1 MTARSLRDDLLAIPG
16 IEDAQIEGDWSAPV
30 GVTVRM
36 ASGIDSAEVSRH
48 VRRVLAAHGLRSE
61 MSPPHPEELAA
72 PLRLAE
78 APPEDERQ
86 DEEPVPR
93 EVETGGD
100 EPGRRIEVAMLVPSR
115 TALTSIAV
123 AEQRTGMSVVVLAAD
138 GSAATRTITGSDG
151 ALEARIDEAV
161 VDAVAELLDVA
172 PPRIVEVGVEEV
184 AGSRVATVL
193 LERGGV
199 RLAGSAVVTG
209 TRAYAVGRAAW
220 AALLPV

>member
-36 ASGIDSAEVSRH
+36 APGIDSAEVSRD
-48 VRRVLAAHGLRSE
+48 VQRVLAAHGLRSE
-61 MSPPHPEELAA
+61 MSAPHHEEVTP

-78 APPEDERQ
+78 VPP
-86 DEEPVPR
+86 DEEEEEPAATEGATEPEHHEPR
-93 EVETGGD
+93 V
-100 EPGRRIEVAMLVPSR
+100 EVAMHAPARPV
-115 TALTSIAV
+115 LTSIAV
-123 AEQRTGMSVVVLAAD
+123 AEQRSGMSVVVLAAD
-138 GSAATRTITGSDG
+138 GSAATRTVTGGDDG
-151 ALEARIDEAV
+151 LASRIDEAV
-161 VDAVAELLDVA
+161 VDAVSELLGVA
-172 PPRIVEVGVEEV
+172 PPRVVEIGVDEV

-199 RLAGSAVVTG
+199 RFAGSAVVAG

>member
-1 MTARSLRDDLLAIPG
+1 
-16 IEDAQIEGDWSAPV
+16 
-30 GVTVRM
+30 
-36 ASGIDSAEVSRH
+36 
-48 VRRVLAAHGLRSE
+48 
-61 MSPPHPEELAA
+61 
-72 PLRLAE
+72 
-78 APPEDERQ
+78 
-86 DEEPVPR
+86 
-93 EVETGGD
+93 
-100 EPGRRIEVAMLVPSR
+100 MLVPSR

-199 RLAGSAVVTG
+199 RFAGSAVVTG